1 MKYIDVYKKRVEHLG
16 TNPQRRAMNSG
27 ILEFNRS
34 LYYNE
39 HTQRGI
45 YKDDNS
51 ITFDGIILTNKE
63 DDNKS
68 TQILLTKLDVPLKP
82 GDIIIWNKERWLIY
96 QYTTSSYQPYQKFFI
111 VRCNYEIKWVD
122 EVGKLNQS
130 WCYLL
135 SSKDSKIKDNFRTWN
150 EVITP
155 QPNKYIQLILPHV
168 IMPINTEIIVLD
180 EAWYLV
186 DYDQNSVPG
195 IVFMSFTETNVNE
208 LRDDIEN
215 KIANVDRIATWKII
229 AAQEQYVLPHSEISL
244 NYQVQKNGITIDE
257 KPAISLTGN
266 LVEQDGK
273 IFALEEGEGEIT
285 FSTHEQTFIQQ
296 IHISSDIKE
305 SPMCLFG
312 DDKVRVSMEA
322 NYELQGADQIVSFSV
337 SNNALATI
345 KQTSQ
350 NTCVLITNSKNQLGD
365 VDLIA
370 VCGDKTYKKTIKIVP
385 IWQVM

>member
-51 ITFDGIILTNKE
+51 VTFDGIILTNKE

-168 IMPINTEIIVLD
+168 TMPINTEIIVLD

-215 KIANVDRIATWKII
+215 KIANVDRIATWKVI

-244 NYQVQKNGITIDE
+244 NYQVQKNGIAVDE

-266 LVEQDGK
+266 LVERDGK

-285 FSTHEQTFIQQ
+285 FLLMNRLLFNRFIFHLILKNLQCVYLEMTKLGFLWKLIMSYKAQ
-296 IHISSDIKE
+296 IRSLVF
-305 SPMCLFG
+305 LF
-312 DDKVRVSMEA
+312 
-322 NYELQGADQIVSFSV
+322 
-337 SNNALATI
+337 
-345 KQTSQ
+345 
-350 NTCVLITNSKNQLGD
+350 LIML
-365 VDLIA
+365 LL
-370 VCGDKTYKKTIKIVP
+370 P
-385 IWQVM
+385 